1 MVCRCS
7 VLLAAVSFL
16 IGGASS
22 ANAQTPL
29 ATPQGHCRAGEV
41 VVFDCAT
48 GRKQVSVCMSAD
60 FSAQKGHLHYR
71 FGAPGQVEI
80 ELPRD
85 RWKGSATEA
94 RLDTFPNGSQAGYL
108 RFHNG
113 PTGYVVF
120 DSSVRAGQAW
130 EARAGIAVEPANPR
144 ARRQIIECRNEPR
157 ASLLLDARTMRERFG
172 FMENPEAKP
181 FDMP

>member
-1 MVCRCS
+1 M
-7 VLLAAVSFL
+7 
-16 IGGASS
+16 
-22 ANAQTPL
+22 
-29 ATPQGHCRAGEV
+29 
-41 VVFDCAT
+41 VFDCST

-60 FSAQKGHLHYR
+60 YSAQKGHLHYR
-71 FGAPGQVEI
+71 FGASGQVEI

-85 RWKGSATEA
+85 RWKGRATEA

-144 ARRQIIECRNEPR
+144 ARRQIIECKDAPR
-157 ASLLLDARTMRERFG
+157 TSLLLDARTMRERFG
-172 FMENPEAKP
+172 FMDNPEARP